1 MLFNYHHF
9 KGAQND
15 STWSLMVV
23 EKDPGQGKGQIQG
36 QILIESENCSYCA

>member
-9 KGAQND
+9 KGAQNN

-23 EKDPGQGKGQIQG
+23 EKDSGQGRGQKQG
-36 QILIESENCSYCA
+36 QILIESENCPYCA